1 MEENQTVPAM
11 IPEGDFAAFLEGEK
25 VETLLSPLGYAYC
38 AEGQDADLRV
48 KRLERLEVTAR
59 RRGATPAQMED
70 WRMLRDRE
78 LDVEWML
85 NRDSVRSK
93 ARWVALQGSPLQT
106 IASVQPREA
115 EYLAEPYLPRGMIT
129 ILAGHAGQGKTT
141 LALWLASHVS
151 NGDLLPGGKPGNVY
165 YFTTENDESIVLRP
179 RLEAMD
185 ARLDRVM
192 VMRSDARQLTLT
204 DPRLFEMH
212 KIFDGKPDL
221 IVFDPVQSYVGKKLD
236 MNRTD
241 DVRAPLFERRDMFFV
256 AVDQIDL
263 PARFGDVRFMMD
275 NLNKLLHAT
284 NAAVV
289 LICHTKKAPMGFNG
303 RPCELINGSSD
314 FVNAARS
321 VCFLGRDP
329 ARPDVC
335 VVAQE
340 KNSLGLPGASL
351 AFTIG
356 EDGAVHWSDEEC
368 ELTAAQILT
377 YSNEK
382 RQHATRPSERAQ
394 AALRDLLAKNEKMR
408 STDILEACAKQ
419 GISRSAVYR
428 ARDELPIQKQR
439 TGMGSFWSM
448 PAKSQMDTTTE

>member
-1 MEENQTVPAM
+1 MKKDCFGGP
-11 IPEGDFAAFLEGEK
+11 
-25 VETLLSPLGYAYC
+25 
-38 AEGQDADLRV
+38 GQWYKGNLHSHTTNSDGHL
-48 KRLERLEVTAR
+48 
-59 RRGATPAQMED
+59 TPAQAVALFRQYGYSFLCLSEHD
-70 WRMLRDRE
+70 YYTDLRAELDRE
-78 LDVEWML
+78 DF
-85 NRDSVRSK
+85 
-93 ARWVALQGSPLQT
+93 
-106 IASVQPREA
+106 I
-115 EYLAEPYLPRGMIT
+115 
-129 ILAGHAGQGKTT
+129 
-141 LALWLASHVS
+141 
-151 NGDLLPGGKPGNVY
+151 LLPGGKPGNVY

-241 DVRAPLFERRDMFFV
+241 
-256 AVDQIDL
+256 
-263 PARFGDVRFMMD
+263 DVRFMMD

-377 YSNEK
+377 YSDEK
-382 RQHATRPSERAQ
+382 RRHAASPSERAQ
-394 AALRDLLAKNEKMR
+394 AVMRRMLIENKTMQSSDVLA
-408 STDILEACAKQ
+408 ACEKQ
-419 GISRSAVYR
+419 GISRATVYR
-428 ARDELPIQKQR
+428 ARKGLPIQEERSGREKY
-439 TGMGSFWSM
+439 WSLSD
-448 PAKSQMDTTTE
+448 ASQMSQPPVQGKAET

>member
-38 AEGQDADLRV
+38 AEGQDADIRM

-59 RRGATPAQMED
+59 QRGATPAQMED
-70 WRMLRDRE
+70 WHMLRNRE

-85 NRDSVRSK
+85 NRDSVRNK

-151 NGDLLPGGKPGNVY
+151 NGDLMPGGKPGNVY

-241 DVRAPLFERRDMFFV
+241 
-256 AVDQIDL
+256 
-263 PARFGDVRFMMD
+263 DVRFMMD

-382 RQHATRPSERAQ
+382 RRHAASPSERAQ

>member
-11 IPEGDFAAFLEGEK
+11 ISAGDFAAFLEGEK

-59 RRGATPAQMED
+59 QRGATPAQMED

-85 NRDSVRSK
+85 NRDSVRGK

-151 NGDLLPGGKPGNVY
+151 NGDLMPGGKPGNVY

-204 DPRLFEMH
+204 DPRLFAMH

-241 DVRAPLFERRDMFFV
+241 
-256 AVDQIDL
+256 
-263 PARFGDVRFMMD
+263 DVRFMMD

-340 KNSLGLPGASL
+340 KNSLGLPGVSL

-377 YSNEK
+377 YSDEK
-382 RQHATRPSERAQ
+382 RRHAASPSERAQ

>member
-38 AEGQDADLRV
+38 AEGQDADIRV
-48 KRLERLEVTAR
+48 KRLERMEVTAR
-59 RRGATPAQMED
+59 RRGATQAQMED
-70 WRMLRDRE
+70 WHMLRNRE

-85 NRDSVRSK
+85 NRDSVRNK

-151 NGDLLPGGKPGNVY
+151 NGDLMPGGKPGNVY

-241 DVRAPLFERRDMFFV
+241 
-256 AVDQIDL
+256 
-263 PARFGDVRFMMD
+263 DVRFMMD

-377 YSNEK
+377 YSDEK
-382 RQHATRPSERAQ
+382 RHHAARPSERAQ

-448 PAKSQMDTTTE
+448 PAKSQTDTTTE

>member
-1 MEENQTVPAM
+1 M
-11 IPEGDFAAFLEGEK
+11 
-25 VETLLSPLGYAYC
+25 ETLLSPLGYAYC

-48 KRLERLEVTAR
+48 KRLERLEVAAR
-59 RRGATPAQMED
+59 QRGATPAQMED
-70 WRMLRDRE
+70 WHMLRNRE
-78 LDVEWML
+78 LDIEWML
-85 NRDSVRSK
+85 NRDSVRNK

-151 NGDLLPGGKPGNVY
+151 NGDLMPGGKPGNVY

-241 DVRAPLFERRDMFFV
+241 
-256 AVDQIDL
+256 
-263 PARFGDVRFMMD
+263 DVRFMMD

-377 YSNEK
+377 YSDEK
-382 RQHATRPSERAQ
+382 RRHAARPSERAQ

>member
-38 AEGQDADLRV
+38 AEGQDADIRM
-48 KRLERLEVTAR
+48 KRLERLEVAAR

-115 EYLAEPYLPRGMIT
+115 EFLAEPYLPRGMIT

-151 NGDLLPGGKPGNVY
+151 NGDLMPGGKPGNVY

-179 RLEAMD
+179 RLEAID

-241 DVRAPLFERRDMFFV
+241 
-256 AVDQIDL
+256 
-263 PARFGDVRFMMD
+263 DVRFMMD

-382 RQHATRPSERAQ
+382 RQHAARPSERAQ

>member
-11 IPEGDFAAFLEGEK
+11 IPEGDFAVFLEGEK

-38 AEGQDADLRV
+38 AEGQDADIRV

-70 WRMLRDRE
+70 WHMLRNRE

-85 NRDSVRSK
+85 NRDSVRNK

-151 NGDLLPGGKPGNVY
+151 NGDLMPGGKPGNVY

-241 DVRAPLFERRDMFFV
+241 
-256 AVDQIDL
+256 
-263 PARFGDVRFMMD
+263 DVRFMMD

-377 YSNEK
+377 YSDEK
-382 RQHATRPSERAQ
+382 RRHAARPSERAQ

>member
-38 AEGQDADLRV
+38 AEGQDADLRM

-59 RRGATPAQMED
+59 QRGATPAQMED
-70 WRMLRDRE
+70 WHMLRNRE

-151 NGDLLPGGKPGNVY
+151 NGDLMPGGKPGNVY

-241 DVRAPLFERRDMFFV
+241 DVR
-256 AVDQIDL
+256 
-263 PARFGDVRFMMD
+263 FMMD

-284 NAAVV
+284 NATVV

-377 YSNEK
+377 YSDEK
-382 RQHATRPSERAQ
+382 RRHAARPSERAQ

-448 PAKSQMDTTTE
+448 PAKSQTDTTTE

>member
-38 AEGQDADLRV
+38 AEGQDADIRV

-59 RRGATPAQMED
+59 QRGATPAQMED
-70 WRMLRDRE
+70 WHMLRNRE

-151 NGDLLPGGKPGNVY
+151 NGDLMPGGKPGNVY

-241 DVRAPLFERRDMFFV
+241 DVR
-256 AVDQIDL
+256 
-263 PARFGDVRFMMD
+263 FMMD

-303 RPCELINGSSD
+303 WPCELINGSSD

-377 YSNEK
+377 YSDEK
-382 RQHATRPSERAQ
+382 RRHAARPSERAQ

>member
-151 NGDLLPGGKPGNVY
+151 NGDLMPGGKPGNVY

-179 RLEAMD
+179 RLEAVRHGKD
-185 ARLDRVM
+185 RPKGPGGRL
-192 VMRSDARQLTLT
+192 
-204 DPRLFEMH
+204 PRPLLWRLH
-212 KIFDGKPDL
+212 CLSG
-221 IVFDPVQSYVGKKLD
+221 
-236 MNRTD
+236 R
-241 DVRAPLFERRDMFFV
+241 VRAARRHHLYPHGVIDFSEDLLPLSGLQHFAFCRRQW
-256 AVDQIDL
+256 ALIHLEQQWQE
-263 PARFGDVRFMMD
+263 
-275 NLNKLLHAT
+275 NLRTVEGGLLHRRA
-284 NAAVV
+284 
-289 LICHTKKAPMGFNG
+289 HD
-303 RPCELINGSSD
+303 E
-314 FVNAARS
+314 AAR
-321 VCFLGRDP
+321 
-329 ARPDVC
+329 
-335 VVAQE
+335 
-340 KNSLGLPGASL
+340 
-351 AFTIG
+351 
-356 EDGAVHWSDEEC
+356 AV
-368 ELTAAQILT
+368 
-377 YSNEK
+377 
-382 RQHATRPSERAQ
+382 
-394 AALRDLLAKNEKMR
+394 
-408 STDILEACAKQ
+408 
-419 GISRSAVYR
+419 
-428 ARDELPIQKQR
+428 
-439 TGMGSFWSM
+439 
-448 PAKSQMDTTTE
+448 

>member
-38 AEGQDADLRV
+38 AEGQDADIRM

-59 RRGATPAQMED
+59 QRGATPAQMED
-70 WRMLRDRE
+70 WHILRNRE

-151 NGDLLPGGKPGNVY
+151 NGDLMPGGKPGNVY

-241 DVRAPLFERRDMFFV
+241 DVR
-256 AVDQIDL
+256 
-263 PARFGDVRFMMD
+263 FMMD

-321 VCFLGRDP
+321 ICFLGRDP

-382 RQHATRPSERAQ
+382 RQHAARPSERAQ
-394 AALRDLLAKNEKMR
+394 ATLRDLLAKNEKMR

>member
-38 AEGQDADLRV
+38 AEGQDADIRM

-59 RRGATPAQMED
+59 QRGATPAQMED
-70 WRMLRDRE
+70 WHMLRNRE

-151 NGDLLPGGKPGNVY
+151 NGDLMPGGKPGNVY

-241 DVRAPLFERRDMFFV
+241 DVR
-256 AVDQIDL
+256 
-263 PARFGDVRFMMD
+263 FMMD

-340 KNSLGLPGASL
+340 KNSLGLPGVSL

-377 YSNEK
+377 YSDEK
-382 RQHATRPSERAQ
+382 RRHAASPSERAQ

>member
-38 AEGQDADLRV
+38 AEGQDADLRM

-59 RRGATPAQMED
+59 QRGATPAQMED
-70 WRMLRDRE
+70 WHMLRNRE

-151 NGDLLPGGKPGNVY
+151 NGDLMPGGKPGNVY

-241 DVRAPLFERRDMFFV
+241 
-256 AVDQIDL
+256 
-263 PARFGDVRFMMD
+263 DVRFMMD

-356 EDGAVHWSDEEC
+356 EEGAVHWSDEEC

-377 YSNEK
+377 YSDEK
-382 RQHATRPSERAQ
+382 RRHAARPSERAQ

-448 PAKSQMDTTTE
+448 PAKSQTDTTTE

>member
-25 VETLLSPLGYAYC
+25 VEALLSPLGYAYC
-38 AEGQDADLRV
+38 AEGQDADIRV

-59 RRGATPAQMED
+59 QRGATPAQMED
-70 WRMLRDRE
+70 WHMLRNRE

-151 NGDLLPGGKPGNVY
+151 NGDLMPGGKPGNVY

-241 DVRAPLFERRDMFFV
+241 
-256 AVDQIDL
+256 
-263 PARFGDVRFMMD
+263 DVRFMMD

-377 YSNEK
+377 YRNEK
-382 RQHATRPSERAQ
+382 RQHAARPSERAQ
-394 AALRDLLAKNEKMR
+394 AVMRRMLMENKTMQSSDVLAAYE
-408 STDILEACAKQ
+408 KQ
-419 GISRSAVYR
+419 GISRATVYR
-428 ARDELPIQKQR
+428 ARKGLPIQEERSGREKY
-439 TGMGSFWSM
+439 WSLSD
-448 PAKSQMDTTTE
+448 ASQMSQPPVQGKAET

>member
-59 RRGATPAQMED
+59 QRGATPAQMED
-70 WRMLRDRE
+70 WHMLRNRE

-151 NGDLLPGGKPGNVY
+151 NGDLMPGGKPGNVY

-241 DVRAPLFERRDMFFV
+241 DVR
-256 AVDQIDL
+256 
-263 PARFGDVRFMMD
+263 FMMD

-314 FVNAARS
+314 FVNAAHS

-356 EDGAVHWSDEEC
+356 EDGAVHWSNEEC

-377 YSNEK
+377 YSDEK
-382 RQHATRPSERAQ
+382 RRHAASPSERAQ

-448 PAKSQMDTTTE
+448 PAKSQIDTTTE

>member
-38 AEGQDADLRV
+38 AEGQDADIRV

-59 RRGATPAQMED
+59 QRGATPAQMED
-70 WRMLRDRE
+70 WHMLRNRE

-151 NGDLLPGGKPGNVY
+151 NGDLMPGGKPGNVY

-221 IVFDPVQSYVGKKLD
+221 IIFDPVQSYVGKKLD

-241 DVRAPLFERRDMFFV
+241 
-256 AVDQIDL
+256 
-263 PARFGDVRFMMD
+263 DVRFMMD

-377 YSNEK
+377 YSDEK
-382 RQHATRPSERAQ
+382 RRHAARPSERAQ

>member
-38 AEGQDADLRV
+38 AEGQDADLRM

-59 RRGATPAQMED
+59 QRGATPAQMED
-70 WRMLRDRE
+70 WHMLRNRE

-151 NGDLLPGGKPGNVY
+151 NGDLMPGNVY

-241 DVRAPLFERRDMFFV
+241 
-256 AVDQIDL
+256 
-263 PARFGDVRFMMD
+263 DVRFMMD

-377 YSNEK
+377 YSDEK
-382 RQHATRPSERAQ
+382 RRHAARPSERAQ

-448 PAKSQMDTTTE
+448 PAKSQTDTTTE

>member
-38 AEGQDADLRV
+38 AEGQDADIRV

-59 RRGATPAQMED
+59 QRGATPAQMED
-70 WRMLRDRE
+70 WHMLRNRE

-151 NGDLLPGGKPGNVY
+151 NGDLMPGGKPGNVY

-221 IVFDPVQSYVGKKLD
+221 IIFDPVQSYVGKKLD

-241 DVRAPLFERRDMFFV
+241 
-256 AVDQIDL
+256 
-263 PARFGDVRFMMD
+263 DVRFMMD

-377 YSNEK
+377 YSDEK
-382 RQHATRPSERAQ
+382 RRHAASPSERAQ

-428 ARDELPIQKQR
+428 AQDELPIQKQR

>member
-38 AEGQDADLRV
+38 AEGQDADIRM

-59 RRGATPAQMED
+59 QRGATPAQMED
-70 WRMLRDRE
+70 WHMLRNRE

-151 NGDLLPGGKPGNVY
+151 NGDLMPGGKPGNVY

-241 DVRAPLFERRDMFFV
+241 
-256 AVDQIDL
+256 
-263 PARFGDVRFMMD
+263 DVRFMMD

-356 EDGAVHWSDEEC
+356 EDGAVHWSNEEC

-377 YSNEK
+377 YSDEK
-382 RQHATRPSERAQ
+382 RRHAASPSERAQ

>member
-38 AEGQDADLRV
+38 AEGQDADLRM

-59 RRGATPAQMED
+59 QRGATPAQMED
-70 WRMLRDRE
+70 WHMLRNRE

-93 ARWVALQGSPLQT
+93 ARWMALQGSPLQT

-151 NGDLLPGGKPGNVY
+151 NGDLMPGGKPGNVY

-241 DVRAPLFERRDMFFV
+241 
-256 AVDQIDL
+256 
-263 PARFGDVRFMMD
+263 DVRFMMD

-377 YSNEK
+377 YSDEK
-382 RQHATRPSERAQ
+382 RQHAARPSERAQ

-448 PAKSQMDTTTE
+448 PAKSQTDTTTE

>member
-38 AEGQDADLRV
+38 AEGQDADIRM

-59 RRGATPAQMED
+59 QRGATPAQMED
-70 WRMLRDRE
+70 WHMLRNRE

-151 NGDLLPGGKPGNVY
+151 NGDLMPGGKPGNVY

-241 DVRAPLFERRDMFFV
+241 DVR
-256 AVDQIDL
+256 
-263 PARFGDVRFMMD
+263 FMMD

-340 KNSLGLPGASL
+340 KNSLGLPGASR

-377 YSNEK
+377 YSDEK
-382 RQHATRPSERAQ
+382 RQHAARPSERAQ

>member
-236 MNRTD
+236 KNSTD
-241 DVRAPLFERRDMFFV
+241 DVL
-256 AVDQIDL
+256 
-263 PARFGDVRFMMD
+263 FMMY

>member
-59 RRGATPAQMED
+59 QRGATPAQMED

-151 NGDLLPGGKPGNVY
+151 NGDLMPGGKPGNVY

-241 DVRAPLFERRDMFFV
+241 
-256 AVDQIDL
+256 
-263 PARFGDVRFMMD
+263 DVRFMMD

-368 ELTAAQILT
+368 ELTAAQILA
-377 YSNEK
+377 YSDEK
-382 RQHATRPSERAQ
+382 RRHAARPSERAQ

>member
-38 AEGQDADLRV
+38 AEGQDADIRV

-59 RRGATPAQMED
+59 QRGATPAQMED
-70 WRMLRDRE
+70 WHMLRNRE

-151 NGDLLPGGKPGNVY
+151 NGDLMPGGKPGNVY

-241 DVRAPLFERRDMFFV
+241 
-256 AVDQIDL
+256 
-263 PARFGDVRFMMD
+263 DVRFMMD

-356 EDGAVHWSDEEC
+356 EDGAVHWSGEEC

-377 YSNEK
+377 YSDEK
-382 RQHATRPSERAQ
+382 RRHAASPSERAQ

>member
-11 IPEGDFAAFLEGEK
+11 IPEGDFAVFLEGEK

-38 AEGQDADLRV
+38 AEGQDADIRM

-151 NGDLLPGGKPGNVY
+151 NGDLMPGGKPGNVY

-241 DVRAPLFERRDMFFV
+241 DVR
-256 AVDQIDL
+256 
-263 PARFGDVRFMMD
+263 FMMD

-340 KNSLGLPGASL
+340 KNSLGLQGASL

-377 YSNEK
+377 YSDEK
-382 RQHATRPSERAQ
+382 RRHAARPSERAQ

>member
-38 AEGQDADLRV
+38 AEGQDADIRV

-59 RRGATPAQMED
+59 QRGATPAQMED
-70 WRMLRDRE
+70 WHMLRNRE

-115 EYLAEPYLPRGMIT
+115 EYLAELYLPRGMIT

-151 NGDLLPGGKPGNVY
+151 NGDLMPGGKPGNVY

-241 DVRAPLFERRDMFFV
+241 
-256 AVDQIDL
+256 
-263 PARFGDVRFMMD
+263 DVRFMMD

-377 YSNEK
+377 YSDEK
-382 RQHATRPSERAQ
+382 RRHAARPSERAQ

>member
-38 AEGQDADLRV
+38 AECQDADIRM

-59 RRGATPAQMED
+59 QRGATPAQMED
-70 WRMLRDRE
+70 WHMLRNRE

-151 NGDLLPGGKPGNVY
+151 NGDLMPGGKPGNVY

-212 KIFDGKPDL
+212 KIFGGKPDL

-241 DVRAPLFERRDMFFV
+241 
-256 AVDQIDL
+256 
-263 PARFGDVRFMMD
+263 DVRFMMD

-377 YSNEK
+377 YSDEK
-382 RQHATRPSERAQ
+382 RRHAARPSERAQ
-394 AALRDLLAKNEKMR
+394 ATLRDLLAKNEKMR

>member
-38 AEGQDADLRV
+38 AEGQDADLRM

-59 RRGATPAQMED
+59 QRGATPAQMED
-70 WRMLRDRE
+70 WHMLRNRE

-151 NGDLLPGGKPGNVY
+151 NGDLMPGGKPGNVY

-241 DVRAPLFERRDMFFV
+241 
-256 AVDQIDL
+256 
-263 PARFGDVRFMMD
+263 DVRFMMD

-368 ELTAAQILT
+368 ERTAAQILT
-377 YSNEK
+377 YSDEK
-382 RQHATRPSERAQ
+382 RRHAARPSERAQ

-448 PAKSQMDTTTE
+448 PAKSQTDTTTE

>member
-59 RRGATPAQMED
+59 QRGATQAQMED
-70 WRMLRDRE
+70 WHMLRNRE

-85 NRDSVRSK
+85 NRDSVRNK

-151 NGDLLPGGKPGNVY
+151 NGDLMPGGKPGNVY

-192 VMRSDARQLTLT
+192 VMRSDTRQLTLT

-241 DVRAPLFERRDMFFV
+241 
-256 AVDQIDL
+256 
-263 PARFGDVRFMMD
+263 DVRFMMD

-377 YSNEK
+377 YSDEK
-382 RQHATRPSERAQ
+382 RRHAASPSERAQ

>member
-1 MEENQTVPAM
+1 MEENQTVQAM

-38 AEGQDADLRV
+38 AEGQDADIRV
-48 KRLERLEVTAR
+48 KRLERLEATAR
-59 RRGATPAQMED
+59 QRGATPAQMED
-70 WRMLRDRE
+70 WHMLRNRE

-85 NRDSVRSK
+85 NRDSVRNK

-151 NGDLLPGGKPGNVY
+151 NGDLMPGGKPGNVY

-241 DVRAPLFERRDMFFV
+241 
-256 AVDQIDL
+256 
-263 PARFGDVRFMMD
+263 DVRFMMD

-377 YSNEK
+377 YSDEK
-382 RQHATRPSERAQ
+382 RRHAARPSERAQ

-448 PAKSQMDTTTE
+448 PAKSQIDTTTE

>member
-59 RRGATPAQMED
+59 RCGATPAQMED
-70 WRMLRDRE
+70 WHMLRNRE

-151 NGDLLPGGKPGNVY
+151 NGDLMPGGKPGNVY

-241 DVRAPLFERRDMFFV
+241 DVR
-256 AVDQIDL
+256 
-263 PARFGDVRFMMD
+263 FMMD
-275 NLNKLLHAT
+275 SLNKLLHAT

-377 YSNEK
+377 YSDEK
-382 RQHATRPSERAQ
+382 RRHAARPSERAQ

>member
-38 AEGQDADLRV
+38 AEGQDADIRV

-70 WRMLRDRE
+70 WHMLRNRE

-151 NGDLLPGGKPGNVY
+151 NGDLMPGGKPGNVY

-241 DVRAPLFERRDMFFV
+241 
-256 AVDQIDL
+256 
-263 PARFGDVRFMMD
+263 DVRFMMD

-356 EDGAVHWSDEEC
+356 EDGAVYWSDEEC

-377 YSNEK
+377 YSDEK
-382 RQHATRPSERAQ
+382 RRHAASPSERAQ

>member
-38 AEGQDADLRV
+38 AEGQDADIRM

-59 RRGATPAQMED
+59 QRGATPAQMED
-70 WRMLRDRE
+70 WHMLRNRE

-85 NRDSVRSK
+85 NRDSVRNK

-106 IASVQPREA
+106 VASVQPREA

-151 NGDLLPGGKPGNVY
+151 NGDLMPGGKPGNVY

-241 DVRAPLFERRDMFFV
+241 DVR
-256 AVDQIDL
+256 
-263 PARFGDVRFMMD
+263 FMMD

-340 KNSLGLPGASL
+340 KNSLGLPGVSL

-377 YSNEK
+377 YSDEK
-382 RQHATRPSERAQ
+382 RRHAASPSERAQ

>member
-11 IPEGDFAAFLEGEK
+11 IPEGDFAVFLEGEK

-38 AEGQDADLRV
+38 AEGQDADIRM

-70 WRMLRDRE
+70 WHMLRNRE

-151 NGDLLPGGKPGNVY
+151 NGDLMPGGKPGNVY

-241 DVRAPLFERRDMFFV
+241 
-256 AVDQIDL
+256 
-263 PARFGDVRFMMD
+263 DVRFMMD

-382 RQHATRPSERAQ
+382 RRHAARPSERAQ
-394 AALRDLLAKNEKMR
+394 ATLRDLLAKNEKMR

>member
-11 IPEGDFAAFLEGEK
+11 IPEGDFAVFLEGEK

-38 AEGQDADLRV
+38 AEGQDADIRM

-59 RRGATPAQMED
+59 QRGATQAQMEN
-70 WRMLRDRE
+70 WHMLRNRE

-151 NGDLLPGGKPGNVY
+151 NGDLMPGGKPGNVY

-241 DVRAPLFERRDMFFV
+241 
-256 AVDQIDL
+256 
-263 PARFGDVRFMMD
+263 DVRFMMD

-377 YSNEK
+377 YSDEK
-382 RQHATRPSERAQ
+382 RRHAARPSERAQ

>member
-38 AEGQDADLRV
+38 AEGQDADLRM
-48 KRLERLEVTAR
+48 KRLERLEVTALQ
-59 RRGATPAQMED
+59 RGATPAQMED
-70 WRMLRDRE
+70 WHMLRNRE

-106 IASVQPREA
+106 IASVQPRKA

-151 NGDLLPGGKPGNVY
+151 NGDLMPGGKPGNVY

-241 DVRAPLFERRDMFFV
+241 
-256 AVDQIDL
+256 
-263 PARFGDVRFMMD
+263 DVRFMMD

-377 YSNEK
+377 YSDEK
-382 RQHATRPSERAQ
+382 RRHAVSPSERAQ

-448 PAKSQMDTTTE
+448 PAKSQTDTTTE

>member
-38 AEGQDADLRV
+38 AEGQDADIRV

-59 RRGATPAQMED
+59 QRGATPAQMED
-70 WRMLRDRE
+70 WHMLRNRE

-151 NGDLLPGGKPGNVY
+151 NGDLMPGGKPGNVY

-221 IVFDPVQSYVGKKLD
+221 IIFDPVQSYVGKKLD

-241 DVRAPLFERRDMFFV
+241 
-256 AVDQIDL
+256 
-263 PARFGDVRFMMD
+263 DVRFMMD

-377 YSNEK
+377 YSDEK
-382 RQHATRPSERAQ
+382 RRHAARPSERAQ

-448 PAKSQMDTTTE
+448 PAKSQTDTTTE

>member
-11 IPEGDFAAFLEGEK
+11 IPEGDIAAFLEGEK

-38 AEGQDADLRV
+38 AEGQDADIRV

-59 RRGATPAQMED
+59 QRGATQAQMED
-70 WRMLRDRE
+70 WHMLRNRE

-151 NGDLLPGGKPGNVY
+151 NGDLMPGGKPGNVY

-241 DVRAPLFERRDMFFV
+241 
-256 AVDQIDL
+256 
-263 PARFGDVRFMMD
+263 DVRFMMD

-377 YSNEK
+377 YSDEK
-382 RQHATRPSERAQ
+382 RRHAARPSERAQ